1 MNNLTARRLII
12 VAAIGVLAIAFFVNK
27 YFETANAPNRPTPPP
42 TPTPQVEVLYAQSTS
57 VASKLE
63 VQGELAAFN
72 KIDIFSEVSGT
83 LQGTDKPFKVGSYFP
98 KGSVLIRVDETEAQ
112 LNLLAQKSTLL
123 NAVTQLMPDLKI
135 DYPESFQQW
144 KTYLDNYDVEQ
155 TLQSFPKPLNDQEKY
170 FIASRNLLS
179 QFYTIKS
186 LEERL
191 NKYEVKAPFS
201 GVITQTSIQPGA
213 LVRSGQKLG
222 ELMNTSTYELEVT
235 IPLKDL
241 KYITA
246 GSTVKLSSRDVAGNW
261 NGRIKRINDQVDSG
275 TQTVKVFIS
284 VNGKKLKEGMYM
296 LGEVDAKAIQD
307 AIRIPRNL
315 LVNQTAVFTVHEDQL
330 QLQQVEVLK
339 ITEDYAVIRGLDNG
353 TPLLSSKLSGAFDGM
368 KVEVKGSSNQVN
380 SSNPGNAA
388 VGG

>member
-1 MNNLTARRLII
+1 
-12 VAAIGVLAIAFFVNK
+12 
-27 YFETANAPNRPTPPP
+27 
-42 TPTPQVEVLYAQSTS
+42 STN
-57 VASKLE
+57 VASTLD

-83 LQGTDKPFKVGSYFP
+83 LKGTDKPFKVGSYFP
-98 KGSVLIRVDETEAQ
+98 KGSVLMRVDETEAQ

-123 NAVTQLMPDLKI
+123 NAITQLMPDLKI
-135 DYPESFQQW
+135 DYQESFQQW

-155 TLQSFPKPLNDQEKY
+155 TLEAFPKPLNDQEKY

-179 QFYTIKS
+179 QFYSIKS

-191 NKYEVKAPFS
+191 SKYEVKAPFS

-222 ELMNTSTYELEVT
+222 ELMNTSSYELEVT

-241 KYITA
+241 QYIKT
-246 GSTVKLSSRDVAGNW
+246 GSTVQLNSRDVAGSW
-261 NGRIKRINDQVDSG
+261 TGRIKRINDQVDSG

-296 LGEVDAKAIQD
+296 LGEVDAKGFQN

-315 LVNQTAVFTVHEDQL
+315 LVNQTSVFAVHENQL
-330 QLQQVEVLK
+330 KLEKVEVLK
-339 ITEDYAVIRGLDNG
+339 ITEDYAVIRGLEDG
-353 TPLLSSKLSGAFDGM
+353 TPILSSKLSGAFEGM
-368 KVEVKGSSNQVN
+368 KVEVKGSSSQVN
-380 SSNPGNAA
+380 SSGAGTAA